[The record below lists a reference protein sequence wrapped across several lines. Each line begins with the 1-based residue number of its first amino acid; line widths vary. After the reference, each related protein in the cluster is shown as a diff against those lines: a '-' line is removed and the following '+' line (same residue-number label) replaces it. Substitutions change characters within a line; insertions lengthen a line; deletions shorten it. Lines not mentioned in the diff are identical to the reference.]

1 MKKFLVLALV
11 VVLTLSLTAVAS
23 AATLDAYV
31 GGRITW
37 IYEDSDARKDDPVHY
52 GPSGIKMLLKG
63 KVSDEATGTWGALGA
78 KIDGWADAS
87 GGESGSGLNTNS
99 IYEFGINNIGG
110 SNFNLWYSNFENE
123 KGNRGQGKIYGIDP
137 LQTHDDCMFDRD
149 LGNVIGLDYVAD
161 NVVVNFGYVPDKNV
175 DFDKNVMSIAATF
188 NFDGGNVYVGY
199 WDDKVTQKIQS
210 TADADGDGDVDE
222 DDKIDKDYEAN
233 EIAIGGEMKFGFG
246 TVKVGYNALDV
257 TKDKDGNKSS
267 WKGGNVIQAGVFF
280 DKFDVT
286 VAVDDKYHFKKD
298 GGLSYQIRYMP
309 IDNLTLCYRAGEA
322 KDKAD
327 EKDNFTNFYV
337 GYKYGVIESR
347 IGFATNGE
355 DDKAN
360 NKKQE
365 DIVYASCY
373 VSFW

>member
-11 VVLTLSLTAVAS
+11 VVLTLSLTVVAS
-23 AATLDAYV
+23 AATFDPYV

-37 IYEDSDARKDDPVHY
+37 IYADSDARKDNPVYY
-52 GPSGIKMLLKG
+52 GPSGIKLLMKG

-78 KIDGWADAS
+78 KIDGWADGS
-87 GGESGSGLNTNS
+87 NGESSSSLNTNS

-110 SNFNLWYSNFENE
+110 SNLNLWYSNFENE
-123 KGNRGQGKIYGIDP
+123 KGNRGQGKIYDIDP

-149 LGNVIGLDYVAD
+149 LSNVIGIDYVTD
-161 NVVVNFGYVPDKNV
+161 NVVVNFGYVPDKNSL
-175 DFDKNVMSIAATF
+175 KNNTMSIAATF
-188 NFDGGNVYVGY
+188 NFDGGNVHFGY
-199 WDDKVTQKIQS
+199 WDDLLNLKTGTILNPNTNKVE
-210 TADADGDGDVDE
+210 DVKE
-222 DDKIDKDYEAN
+222 DFEAN
-233 EIAIGGEMKFGFG
+233 EINVGAEMKLGFG
-246 TVKVGYNALDV
+246 TIKVDYLTLDV
-257 TKDKDGNKSS
+257 GKNKSGVKYG
-267 WKGGNVIQAGVFF
+267 WKGGSIIQAGVFV
-280 DKFDVT
+280 DAIKLGVT
-286 VAVDDKYHFKKD
+286 VAVDDKYYFRTD
-298 GGLSYQIRYMP
+298 GGFAYEIKYLP
-309 IDNLTLCYRAGEA
+309 IDNLTLCYRAREA
-322 KDKAD
+322 DKKAD
-327 EKDNFTNFYV
+327 EQSNMTNFYV

>member
-1 MKKFLVLALV
+1 MKKFLVLTLA
-11 VVLTLSLTAVAS
+11 VVLTLSLTVVAS
-23 AATLDAYV
+23 AATLDPYV

-37 IYEDSDARKDDPVHY
+37 VYADSDAREDNPVSY
-52 GPSGIKMLLKG
+52 KQSGIKLLLKG

-87 GGESGSGLNTNS
+87 GGEIGSGLNTNS

-110 SNFNLWYSNFENE
+110 SNFSLWYSNFENE

-149 LGNVIGLDYVAD
+149 LANVIGLDYVAD

-175 DFDKNVMSIAATF
+175 DLDKNTISIAATY

-199 WDDKVTQKIQS
+199 WDDKVGVKTGTK
-210 TADADGDGDVDE
+210 TNPDTGKEEDVITDF
-222 DDKIDKDYEAN
+222 EAN
-233 EIAIGGEMKFGFG
+233 EIIVGGEMKFGFG
-246 TVKVGYNALDV
+246 TVKVDYLTIDV
-257 TKDKDGNKSS
+257 TKDKDGNDSS
-267 WKGGNVIQAGVFF
+267 WEGGNVIQAGVFF

-286 VAVDDKYHFKKD
+286 VAVDDKYHFKND

-309 IDNLTLCYRAGEA
+309 IDNLTLCYRAAEA
-322 KDKAD
+322 NEEVD

-347 IGFATNGE
+347 IGFATKGE
-355 DDKAN
+355 DN
-360 NKKQE
+360 TTLNTKQE